1 MDTVI
6 QTHGLTKYFS
16 SKKVV
21 DRLDLA
27 VPRGAI
33 YALLGDNG
41 AGKSTTIRMLTGL
54 WHADAGRASLLG
66 MDCWADAIELRHR
79 VGYVPEKPR
88 YYDWMTVAELGAFTA
103 GFHRPGFGD
112 RFLSL
117 VARFHLEPRAKLS
130 TLSKG
135 GYARVGLALALAN
148 EPEVLILDEPTS

>member
-6 QTHGLTKYFS
+6 ATEKLSRFFGGR
-16 SKKVV
+16 KVV

-54 WHADAGRASLLG
+54 LPPDAGRASLLG
-66 MDCWADAIELRHR
+66 FDCWADALELRHR

-88 YYDWMTVAELGAFTA
+88 YYDWMSVGELGDFTA
-103 GFHRPGFGD
+103 GFHRPGFRD
-112 RFLSL
+112 RFVGLL
-117 VARFHLEPRAKLS
+117 GRFRLERRAKLR

-135 GYARVGLALALAN
+135 GYARVGLALALAA
-148 EPEVLILDEPTS
+148 EPEVLVLDEPT